1 MSLLGVGGLAA
12 MASVAMGVAQPA
24 QAAVACNGID
34 ATAALTPGFTGSGL
48 SYCGNAAS
56 VGTNFDIDLTNVLN
70 PTDFNTDNVFSL
82 QLANLNVDGSLP
94 SLTLQNVRLSVA
106 GFVVGNPFA
115 EQVITIWGSTATAQP
130 TGTLAAGTEQGAAGY
145 GVSGTVNPNTGA
157 FPLVGV
163 TLTPT
168 NIASIFG
175 TAGVLNTAPF
185 KLSTAGV
192 SSITK
197 LRILGTVSGY
207 TGPGAFAAGIG
218 INTSRT
224 SPYTP
229 SVIYGNA
236 FTYGL
241 PDVPGPLPIVG
252 AGAAFGWSRKLRR
265 RIGATKKAAA

>member
-1 MSLLGVGGLAA
+1 
-12 MASVAMGVAQPA
+12 MASVTMGVAQPA
-24 QAAVACNGID
+24 QAAVACSGID

-56 VGTNFDIDLTNVLN
+56 PGTNFDIDLTNVLSSGA
-70 PTDFNTDNVFSL
+70 FNTSNVFSL

-94 SLTLQNVRLSVA
+94 ALTLQNVRLSVE
-106 GFVVGNPFA
+106 GFVGANPFA

-130 TGTLAAGTEQGAAGY
+130 TGTLAAGTEQGASGY
-145 GVSGTVNPNTGA
+145 GVSGTVNPTTGA
-157 FPLVGV
+157 FPVVGV

-168 NIASIFG
+168 NTPGIFG

-185 KLSTAGV
+185 QLSTAGV

-197 LRILGTVSGY
+197 LRILGTISGY
-207 TGPGAFAAGIG
+207 TGPGTFAAGIG
-218 INTSRT
+218 INTSQT
-224 SPYTP
+224 APYTP

-241 PDVPGPLPIVG
+241 PEVPGPLPVLG
-252 AGAAFGWSRKLRR
+252 AGAAFGMSRKLRR
-265 RIGATKKAAA
+265 RIDATKKVAA